1 MDAASVNQSLFNP
14 DGNEH
19 HHTLQP
25 DDGENHRSV
34 CVFDSRSPT
43 DSQLP
48 EIIIQCMSKDAL
60 KARHYRRFSF
70 ELYFASSFRLVDYKK
85 TSKLHI

>member
-1 MDAASVNQSLFNP
+1 MNQSLFNP

-19 HHTLQP
+19 HHTLEP

-60 KARHYRRFSF
+60 KARHYRR
-70 ELYFASSFRLVDYKK
+70 LVLSSILLLLSD
-85 TSKLHI
+85 